1 MTYNSEL
8 EWLRARWMNLHGF
21 ARIAESDFA
30 LFEAP
35 DLTPEEIQD
44 RDFDDLATLIEFVQ
58 PTEAGRIRQIRT
70 DLQEFGYSRAE
81 VEQIMSEGIRCDQC
95 GALLQAMD
103 FGEMGVYLA
112 CPNADNT
119 ETHTERRLEPPAS
132 SAISPDYVN
141 VRVYR
146 DDRDRLASGMKYGE
160 TMADAIHALIEK
172 MGGGEHVKVVRLDP

>member
-8 EWLRARWMNLHGF
+8 EWLRARWINLHGF
-21 ARIAESDFA
+21 ARIAEGDFA

-35 DLTPEEIQD
+35 DLTPEEIRD
-44 RDFDDLATLIEFVQ
+44 CDFDDLATMIEFVQ

-70 DLQEFGYSRAE
+70 DLQEFEYSRAE

-119 ETHTERRLEPPAS
+119 ETHTERRLNPPVTS
-132 SAISPDYVN
+132 ISFPDYTN
-141 VRVYR
+141 IRVYR
-146 DDRDRLASGMKYGE
+146 ADRDALAARMRYGE
-160 TMADAIHALIEK
+160 TMADVIHALIERD
-172 MGGGEHVKVVRLDP
+172 GEDQPWRR

>member
-1 MTYNSEL
+1 MAYITEI
-8 EWLRARWMNLHGF
+8 EWLRARWMVLHNF
-21 ARIAESDFA
+21 ARIVESDFA

-35 DLTPEEIQD
+35 DLTPEEI
-44 RDFDDLATLIEFVQ
+44 RDCDFNDLATLIGFVQ

-103 FGEMGVYLA
+103 FGEMGFYLS

-119 ETHTERRLEPPAS
+119 ETHTERRLEPPAT
-132 SAISPDYVN
+132 SAISLDYVN
-141 VRVYR
+141 IRIYR
-146 DDRDRLASGMKYGE
+146 ADRDALAARMRYGE
-160 TMADAIHALIEK
+160 TMADTIHALIEQARD
-172 MGGGEHVKVVRLDP
+172 ESDSSDVPLI